1 MRPRQANILPRAF
14 VYGLNSIFSDK
25 IGAGRGTVKK
35 LVTLQVIKRAA
46 PTRNPVMIL
55 AVAAIVALVLSAA
68 DSAIGSPISSSGV
81 LEGVGYHREG
91 GSLANTCDYQWW
103 YGCSPTSA
111 GMMMGHYDRNGY
123 MGSNYDNLV
132 PGGVAESETYVGT
145 TGWAA
150 LANNAIASQGHVTDF
165 YSGGGG
171 ASGDD
176 VVPPSHSFN
185 SLADFMGTSQDNLS
199 AIHPFGNPNG
209 TTTWWFYTNG
219 SPLYE
224 SDVFGAGPDY
234 YNISGMYG
242 IGEYVDYAGYDTAV
256 LYNQILPGVA
266 PIVWP
271 GDPPNVSGYTFAEY
285 MAEID
290 AGRPVLIHIEGHT
303 MYGYGYIDDGTNTV
317 NVYDIWI
324 QGGGQM
330 TWGGLYAGRYH
341 IGVTVMTPIPAP
353 GAILLGG
360 IGVGLVGW
368 LRRRRTL

>member
-1 MRPRQANILPRAF
+1 
-14 VYGLNSIFSDK
+14 
-25 IGAGRGTVKK
+25 
-35 LVTLQVIKRAA
+35 
-46 PTRNPVMIL
+46 MIL
-55 AVAAIVALVLSAA
+55 AVAAIVALALSAT
-68 DSAIGSPISSSGV
+68 DSAIGSPIV
-81 LEGVGYHREG
+81 LEGLGSVRAG

-123 MGSNYDNLV
+123 MAYNYDNLV
-132 PGGVAESETYVGT
+132 PGGVAESQTYTVSP
-145 TGWAA
+145 A
-150 LANNAIASQGHVTDF
+150 LANNAIASQGHVADF
-165 YSGGGG
+165 YSGGNG

-176 VVPPSHSFN
+176 VVPPWHSFN

-199 AIHPFGNPNG
+199 AIPPFGNPNG
-209 TTTWWFYTNG
+209 ATNWWFYTNG
-219 SPLYE
+219 SPLPE

-242 IGEYVDYAGYDTAV
+242 IGEYIGYAGYDTAV

-266 PIVWP
+266 HILWP
-271 GDPPNVSGYTFAEY
+271 DKPVNELGYTFAEY

-290 AGRPVLIHIEGHT
+290 AGRPVLIHVADLPQGHT
-303 MYGYGYIDDGTNTV
+303 MYGYGYIDGTSTI
-317 NVYDIWI
+317 NVYDTWS
-324 QGGGQM
+324 QGGGTM
-330 TWGGLYAGRYH
+330 TWGGTYAGYLH
-341 IGVTVMTPIPAP
+341 YGVTVMTPIPAP